1 MSREPIEDLPPH
13 DRRNFFL
20 TGLSRLVGPLSD
32 FVESKLPIPLP
43 IIRTTLRPPGAISEK
58 AFLETCLRCGKCADA
73 CPAIA
78 IALTTGDDPT
88 YRGTPYVDPDKQA
101 CVICDELACM
111 KVCPS
116 GALQLVDRLSIRMG
130 LARVEHDICIRS
142 HGEDCTLCVDKCPLG
157 RIAIR
162 LDDAGRVQVIDPA
175 QGTEGCTGC
184 GVCQQAC
191 PTTPK
196 SIRIHAY

>member
-1 MSREPIEDLPPH
+1 MPPEPIEDLPPH
-13 DRRNFFL
+13 DRRGFFL
-20 TGLSRLVGPLSD
+20 AGLSRLVGPLSD
-32 FVESKLPIPLP
+32 LIESKLPIPLP
-43 IIRTTLRPPGAISEK
+43 IIRTTLRPPGAISET
-58 AFLETCLRCGKCADA
+58 AFLETCLRCGRCADA
-73 CPAIA
+73 CPADA
-78 IALTTGDDPT
+78 IALATGDDPKFS
-88 YRGTPYVDPDKQA
+88 GTPYVDPDSQA

-130 LARVEHDICIRS
+130 LARVEYDICIRS
-142 HGEDCTLCVDKCPLG
+142 HGEHCTLCIDKCPLG

-162 LDDAGRVQVIDPA
+162 LDDSGRVQVIDPA
-175 QGTEGCTGC
+175 QSDEGCTGC
-184 GVCQQAC
+184 GVCQQEC